1 MAGRKRM
8 AMAGI
13 ESDVGSWM
21 NQVVRVVV
29 FDGEI
34 RVRLEV
40 LEHLAVQRR
49 VVRHLQQ
56 IIGIMQLGA
65 VLVALVEKQVF
76 IEKVIIDDENVIPPA
91 VFP

>member
-1 MAGRKRM
+1 M

-13 ESDVGSWM
+13 ESDFGSWM
-21 NQVVRVVV
+21 NQVVRVAV

-65 VLVALVEKQVF
+65 VLVALEEKQVF